1 MEYKE
6 INSLWRSIMEYRFK
20 NYDDSMFRLR
30 LEWKYKPIIGKV
42 LKLKGDAFNERVEK
56 YDENSFTFLF
66 KAIEFIKLF
75 GSEDNIRD
83 KMVLRDGI
91 IIYILAVKE
100 YNDDNDNNNEDYYDY
115 EKEESEKIVFKI
127 AVRNSYEAVFVM

>member
-1 MEYKE
+1 MGYKE
-6 INSLWRSIMEYRFK
+6 INSLWRSIMEYRFN
-20 NYDDSMFRLR
+20 NYDDSMFSLR
-30 LEWKYKPIIGKV
+30 LKWSYKPIIGKV
-42 LKLKGDAFNERVEK
+42 LKLKGDNFNERIEK

-75 GSEDNIRD
+75 GSEENIMD
-83 KMVLRDGI
+83 KMILKDCI
-91 IIYILAVKE
+91 IIYILSVKE
-100 YNDDNDNNNEDYYDY
+100 YSDDNDNNNEDYYDY